1 MNQFYSQANQ
11 DIFISH
17 VLKNQENGFFIDI
30 GCGNPFSINNS
41 YFFEKE
47 LGWNG
52 VCIDISNQ
60 NYSDRKAKFYNRSA
74 LDINYKEFFEENNV
88 PKVID
93 YLSLDIDCPHTLDAL
108 KLIVEAT
115 DYEYKVMTVE
125 HDWCNHDDRLIYRT
139 EQRRILE
146 DLGYERLVSD
156 VWLYDYG
163 YFEDW
168 WVNPKYI
175 DINEFLYL
183 QCEKIHCSEI
193 INKISN
199 K

>member
-1 MNQFYSQANQ
+1 MSQFFSQANQ
-11 DIFISH
+11 DRFVSYI
-17 VLKNQENGFFIDI
+17 LKNQKNGFFIDI
-30 GCGNPFSINNS
+30 GCGDPFNINNS

-47 LGWNG
+47 LGWDG
-52 VCIDISNQ
+52 ICIDISNQ
-60 NYSDRKAKFYNRSA
+60 DYSNRKTKFYSKSA
-74 LDINYKEFFEENNV
+74 LDINYKKFFEENNV

-93 YLSLDIDCPHTLDAL
+93 YLSLDIDCPYTLDAL

-125 HDWCNHDDRLIYRT
+125 HDWCNHDDRLIYRI
-139 EQRRILE
+139 EQREILE
-146 DLGYERLVSD
+146 NLGYQRLVSD

-168 WVNPKYI
+168 WINPKYI
-175 DINEFLYL
+175 NINEFSHL
-183 QCEKIHCSEI
+183 QCEKIHCGEI
-193 INKISN
+193 INKILN